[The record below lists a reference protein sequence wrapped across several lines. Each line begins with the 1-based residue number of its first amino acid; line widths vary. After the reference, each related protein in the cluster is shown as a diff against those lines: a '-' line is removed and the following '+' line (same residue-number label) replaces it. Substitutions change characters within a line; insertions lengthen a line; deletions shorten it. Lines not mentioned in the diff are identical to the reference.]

1 MIYLVSTQSFI
12 ETEEIKSATM
22 EECLNYCGTLNEIGV
37 DLETE
42 GFDPHTK
49 KIISIQLGD
58 FNNQYFLAWDSIN
71 AVQLKPLLEDST
83 KLFLFHNAKF
93 DLRFLYKQNIY
104 VNNVYD
110 TFLAECVL
118 TTGYSDNER
127 DLSLKGVA
135 YKYLSVDL
143 DKSVRGVI
151 HKEGISNRVIVYGAK
166 DVMYLSKIK
175 ELQLE
180 KIKEFELQN
189 VLDLENNVVKVFA
202 RIENTG
208 VLIDIEKW
216 KSISKESSKI
226 RDAIEKEMDTF
237 IYQLGTKHLP
247 DTNST
252 TKYCNIYKQGNL
264 FFENT
269 EKDTFINW
277 KSPAQKLQVLKDLG
291 VDLEST
297 GEQILQKHS
306 LETPLIPLLL
316 SYSKHNKLSDA
327 FGESFLSHINPVT
340 GRVHYDVWQIL
351 ATGRISVSEPNL
363 NQIPSHGEFGKQIRS
378 SFIAKKGYKIVGGDY
393 SGFELRIIAEFSQDP
408 TWVNAFNNGEDL
420 HSKLCAMTFGI
431 PIEDVKKPFPAKP
444 TFTYRDVQKTLNFGL
459 SYGMSEFKLASTIQ
473 IDIKDAKELIKQFF
487 KAVPKVEQFLN
498 MLGELGKT
506 RGYIR
511 TGEPYR
517 RLRFFPEWKPYFKDY
532 KKYQLQSE
540 DWKALGSIERKSK
553 NSPIQGT
560 NGDCIKKA
568 LCLVQEEINNNN
580 YPVEILL
587 SVYDEIQTEC
597 REDFAEEWCKIL
609 EKLMIQAA
617 QEVIKTIPIVAEC
630 KVTDCWTK

>member
-1 MIYLVSTQSFI
+1 MIYLVSTQPFI
-12 ETEEIKSATM
+12 ETDEIKSATM
-22 EECLNYCGTLNEIGV
+22 KDCLNYCSTLDEIGV

-58 FNNQYFLAWDSIN
+58 FNNQYFLAWNSID
-71 AVQLKPLLEDST
+71 ASQLKPLLEDST

-118 TTGYSDNER
+118 TTGYSDDKR

-135 YKYLSVDL
+135 YKYLSIDL

-166 DVMYLSKIK
+166 DVMYLSRIK

-247 DTNST
+247 DTNSI
-252 TKYCNIYKQGNL
+252 TKYCNIHKQGNL
-264 FFENT
+264 FSENT
-269 EKDTFINW
+269 ERDTFINW

-340 GRVHYDVWQIL
+340 GRVHYNIWQIL

-393 SGFELRIIAEFSQDP
+393 GQMELRIIAEFSQDP
-408 TWVNAFNNGEDL
+408 VWLDAFNTGEDL
-420 HSKLCAMTFGI
+420 HSKLCAMTFNI
-431 PIEDVKKPFPAKP
+431 PIEDVKKPFPPKP
-444 TFTYRDVQKTLNFGL
+444 QFTYRDVQKTISFGL
-459 SYGMSEFKLASTIQ
+459 SYGMSEFKLADTIQ
-473 IDIKDAKELIKQFF
+473 IDIQEAKDLIKKFF
-487 KAVPKVEQFLN
+487 KAVPRVAWFLTY
-498 MLGELGKT
+498 LGELGKT
-506 RGYIR
+506 RGYIK
-511 TGEPYR
+511 TSIPYQR
-517 RLRFFPEWKPYFKDY
+517 IRWFPEWKPKYANY
-532 KKYQLQSE
+532 KSLRLERE
-540 DWKALGSIERKSK
+540 DFMALGSIDRKSR
-553 NSPIQGT
+553 NTPIQGS

-568 LCLVQEEINNNN
+568 LCLVQEKIDKNN
-580 YPVEILL
+580 YPVNILL
-587 SVYDEIQTEC
+587 AVYDEIQTEC